1 MTKRGL
7 IIVGIIG
14 AVIVLWWLFAGRD
27 KPVLVSLV
35 KVDRGDV
42 TASVTNTRAGTV
54 DACRRAGISPTIGG
68 QIAVLHVAEGDTVAA
83 DQLMLELWN
92 KDLAAQLVLARRDYA
107 AATARSRE
115 ACVIADVAAREASR
129 LTRLHA
135 QGLTSEET
143 ADKAEGEAAARA
155 AACDAAKTAAGVN
168 AARIDVATAALERSQ
183 LRAPFDGVVAE
194 INGELGEFVTPSPVG
209 IPTPPTVDLID
220 ATCLYISAPIDEV
233 DAPRV
238 RAGMRA
244 LIALDAFGDR
254 KFPGTVRRVAPYVLD
269 QEKQARTVKI
279 EAVIEA
285 PDDNLLPGYSAD
297 VEVILDTAVD
307 VLRLPTAVILDG
319 NRVLAIDD
327 GGTIVSRDV
336 EVGITNWQFTEI
348 RSGLGQDEQVIS
360 TVDRA
365 GVEAGATAKV
375 E

>member
-7 IIVGIIG
+7 IIAGLIG
-14 AVIVLWWLFAGRD
+14 AGIVSWLLFSSR
-27 KPVLVSLV
+27 PQVVTVSMV
-35 KVDRGDV
+35 TAERGDV

-68 QIAVLHVAEGDTVAA
+68 QIAVLHVAEGDVVAA
-83 DQLMLELWN
+83 NQLLLELWN
-92 KDLAAQLVLARRDYA
+92 KDLAAQLVLAKRDYA
-107 AATARSRE
+107 AARARSRE

-129 LTRLHA
+129 LTKVHA
-135 QGLTSEET
+135 QGLTSEEA
-143 ADKAEGEAAARA
+143 ADKAEGDATARA

-168 AARIDVATAALERSQ
+168 SARIDVAAAALERSQ
-183 LRAPFDGVVAE
+183 LHAPFAGIVAE

-233 DAPRV
+233 DAPLV
-238 RAGMRA
+238 RAGMPAR
-244 LIALDAFGDR
+244 IALDAFGDR

-269 QEKQARTVKI
+269 QEKQARTVEI
-279 EAVIEA
+279 EAVIDEPA
-285 PDDNLLPGYSAD
+285 ENLLPGYSAD
-297 VEVILDTAVD
+297 VEVILDTALD
-307 VLRLPTAVILDG
+307 VLRLPSAVILDG
-319 NRVLAIDD
+319 NRVLVIDD
-327 GGTIVSRDV
+327 DVIVSR
-336 EVGITNWQFTEI
+336 EIEPGISNWQFTEI
-348 RSGLGQDEQVIS
+348 RSGLEQDEQVIS